1 MNHRTL
7 LVLALGAVGMALS
20 CATLVEIDPNECGNG
35 VVEPNEDCD
44 FAARRAPKQG
54 NASETTVCAEPG
66 QKNACRF
73 TCEAAKDC
81 PVGWGCD
88 LNQGHCVSSAS
99 DFDLVDTLESGAV
112 RMVKGDFDGDGRA
125 DLVLSQ
131 PSGLDGNSTA
141 TAYFFGEG
149 MRVRSR
155 TAIPLGVGALQPLPA
170 DFTSKALAKKAGTP
184 FTPDGALFPISDLGF
199 ASSFGI
205 GILRGAEDTSFVPE
219 LFPYQALE
227 VGIAG
232 GRAIK
237 ASQIVAIPRPPVNG
251 SSRGQVAYYL
261 AFAELQKTKLVAFS
275 LDKVA
280 DGRAVAA
287 EELVGSPQDVRT
299 VGAPGG
305 QALCFRAQPCG
316 QVLAWSRS
324 PQSDELVLLEA
335 PDPDPRAP
343 PLPKAPRITIP
354 GGIDSVA
361 VGDVDGDGLYDIVI
375 GPRGNQTNR
384 CPFIVTGSNIRQSR
398 YAPEPAKPSQ
408 CARGGQ
414 PFVGLVDLNSDG
426 LADFVYGNT
435 ILASTR
441 TGGAGAD
448 GGAGGDWA
456 EVYTRAATAWS
467 QIEHGD
473 FDGDGRMDA
482 ILAVQG
488 QAGIDVLRGTTGE
501 IRPVTVPTPEPV
513 DVIAAGF
520 FDTDRMIDVAY
531 TTKVGRQNREAAA
544 YILFGGP
551 ENQTVP
557 VGRKNV
563 SQLVNLRRPIPTTV
577 LPDVDFLGLVQDSE
591 VVGGVK
597 TDQAKAVLYSTYT
610 PQGRVPVSV
619 LKRTTEDGIAGRGVA
634 FGQLAEDGR
643 IDGLQVV
650 LQNPSTCVVA
660 GKDNAKVQL
669 VDDLL
674 EPPGAGAGTAFASK
688 TVGYGPTLPIALA
701 AGRTGALDEAFAVTN
716 EAGQIVIQRVVR
728 RGVGAAAGLELAPLH
743 RVPYA
748 PGGDC
753 KVPNPR
759 TDALYPQ
766 EKLALLDLD
775 DDGDLDLIFS
785 DGGRFGT
792 DPAANR
798 PGLLVVLRNDG
809 NGTFVP
815 LPTLGGR
822 SFAKVRLGGAGSAL
836 AVLTP
841 DEIGFYTL
849 TGGQL
854 TRLAS
859 PILTK
864 NRPDARAIESGD
876 FDGDGVEDLAVLA
889 GGGLELLGGKVAPA
903 GGLGDGGAR

>member
-1 MNHRTL
+1 
-7 LVLALGAVGMALS
+7 VLAFGAVGMALS

-35 VVEPNEDCD
+35 VVESNEDCD
-44 FAARRAPKQG
+44 SAARRAPTQG
-54 NASETTVCAEPG
+54 NASQTTVCAAPG

-99 DFDLVDTLESGAV
+99 EFDLVDTLESGAV

-141 TAYFFGEG
+141 TAYFFSEG
-149 MRVRSR
+149 MRVRSK
-155 TAIPLGVGALQPLPA
+155 TAIPLGVGALQTLPA

-184 FTPDGALFPISDLGF
+184 FTSDGALFPISDLGF

-205 GILRGAEDTSFVPE
+205 GILRGAEDTTFVPE
-219 LFPYQALE
+219 LFPYQSLE
-227 VGIAG
+227 VGIPG

-237 ASQIVAIPRPPVNG
+237 ASQILAIPRPPLNG
-251 SSRGQVAYYL
+251 SSRGQVSYYL
-261 AFAELQKTKLVAFS
+261 AFPDLQKTKLVAFS

-280 DGRAVAA
+280 DGKAVAA

-305 QALCFRAQPCG
+305 QVLCFRAQPCG

-324 PQSDELVLLEA
+324 PQSNELILLDA
-335 PDPDPRAP
+335 PDPGGT
-343 PLPKAPRITIP
+343 PLPKAPRISIP
-354 GGIDSVA
+354 SGIDSVA

-375 GPRGNQTNR
+375 GPRGIQGSR
-384 CPFIVTGSNIRQSR
+384 LPYIVTGKNIRENR
-398 YAPEPAKPSQ
+398 YTPEPVKPSQ
-408 CARGGQ
+408 YPKVGEH
-414 PFVGLVDLNSDG
+414 PFVGLIDLNSDG

-435 ILASTR
+435 VLASTR
-441 TGGAGAD
+441 AGGD
-448 GGAGGDWA
+448 GGAGVGEWA
-456 EVYTRAATAWS
+456 ELYRRTATAWS

-520 FDTDRMIDVAY
+520 FDADRMIDVAY

-563 SQLVNLRRPIPTTV
+563 SQLVNLRRPILTPV

-597 TDQAKAVLYSTYT
+597 AEQAKAILYSTYT

-619 LKRTTEDGIAGRGVA
+619 LKRAADDGIAGRGVA
-634 FGQLAEDGR
+634 FGQLAEEGR

-650 LQNPSTCVVA
+650 VQVPSICTVG
-660 GKDNAKVQL
+660 GKENARVQL

-688 TVGYGPTLPIALA
+688 AVGYGPTLPIALT

-728 RGVGAAAGLELAPLH
+728 RGVGAAAGIELTPLH

-748 PGGDC
+748 PGEC
-753 KVPNPR
+753 KVPNSR
-759 TDALYPQ
+759 TDALYPH

-775 DDGDLDLIFS
+775 DDGDLDLLFS
-785 DGGRFGT
+785 DGGRFGP
-792 DPAANR
+792 DPATNR
-798 PGLLVVLRNDG
+798 GLLVVLRNDG

-815 LPTLGGR
+815 LPTLVGR
-822 SFAKVRLGGAGSAL
+822 SFAKVRLGAAGPAL

-841 DEIGFYTL
+841 DEVVFYTL

-854 TRLAS
+854 TRLPA
-859 PILTK
+859 PILREQKTADAAAVPG
-864 NRPDARAIESGD
+864 PDARALESGD
-876 FDGDGVEDLAVLA
+876 FDGDGVEDLAILA
-889 GGGLELLGGKVAPA
+889 GGVLKIWSGRVAPA
-903 GGLGDGGAR
+903 GGLGDGGAP